1 MKFME
6 DVGLAQKQLVKIGRM
21 IATHAGTKI
30 GDNQIHL
37 ITMHYGPP
45 YFLSWCSVPLLY
57 RVTLTDSSIML
68 ISTGI
73 NVDSTNTIRRK
84 MHKLE
89 TLHVEFLIRWNLEF
103 RKNFSTFVEVCT
115 LLNAF

>member
-45 YFLSWCSVPLLY
+45 YFLS
-57 RVTLTDSSIML
+57 
-68 ISTGI
+68 
-73 NVDSTNTIRRK
+73 
-84 MHKLE
+84 
-89 TLHVEFLIRWNLEF
+89 
-103 RKNFSTFVEVCT
+103 
-115 LLNAF
+115 